1 MTLSLRIWTPILF
14 RNLYIDSKFTD
25 LNSYIVQKPVYWLS
39 VYGSELLYCSGIC
52 ILTLSLRIWT
62 PILFRNLYI
71 DSKFTDLN
79 SYIVNNGTLTG
90 CPERRE
96 FCMSHPCQNKGQ
108 VKQFYFWKVCPK
120 MLQKSV
126 NWIVC
131 LKMLQKSVN
140 WIVCLKM
147 LQKSVN
153 WIVCPKMLQK
163 SVNWKVCPKMLQK
176 SVNCSLHKNL
186 TYLCMRIIILFDFAI
201 CPIF

>member
-1 MTLSLRIWTPILF
+1 
-14 RNLYIDSKFTD
+14 
-25 LNSYIVQKPVYWLS
+25 
-39 VYGSELLYCSGIC
+39 
-52 ILTLSLRIWT
+52 LTLSLKIWT

-108 VKQFYFWKVCPK
+108 VKQFYYWKVCPK

-131 LKMLQKSVN
+131 
-140 WIVCLKM
+140 
-147 LQKSVN
+147 
-153 WIVCPKMLQK
+153 PKMFQK

-176 SVNCSLHKNL
+176 SVNCSLLKNKHIFVCESTPTIL
-186 TYLCMRIIILFDFAI
+186 TYFDTFKVFYHWNIAFVETEKSI
-201 CPIF
+201 ENVYNCLQGKAPFVRSNWKLRNRQNLS